1 MAVSDADREYLARC
15 VELAGE
21 AVEHG
26 DDPFGSM
33 LVGPEGTV
41 LFEDRNRAG
50 EGDPTR
56 HPEYAIAQW
65 AVAHL
70 PPDRRIRS
78 TVYTSGEHCAM
89 CAAAHAWVGL
99 GRIVYASSAAQLT
112 EWLTEL
118 HVPAAP
124 VAPLPITVVAP
135 KVVVDGPAPEFE
147 EDLKALFRA
156 RYPRC
161 GDSESDPS
169 SRSAVT
175 GSSAPPK

>member
-1 MAVSDADREYLARC
+1 
-15 VELAGE
+15 
-21 AVEHG
+21 
-26 DDPFGSM
+26 
-33 LVGPEGTV
+33 
-41 LFEDRNRAG
+41 
-50 EGDPTR
+50 
-56 HPEYAIAQW
+56 
-65 AVAHL
+65 
-70 PPDRRIRS
+70 
-78 TVYTSGEHCAM
+78 
-89 CAAAHAWVGL
+89 L